1 MKYIINLINIPNQSG
16 SCNLTDDNG
25 LVYAVDYSIRTLPD
39 GNILMDI
46 SVNDEVQRQG
56 VICANMMPLVP
67 TNILNGNLYFR
78 DIYGNENPN
87 YNEYNTRFQLIYDTE
102 FRLG

>member
-1 MKYIINLINIPNQSG
+1 MKYIITLVNIPNQST
-16 SCNLTDDNG
+16 SCNLTDDEGN
-25 LVYAVDYSIRTLPD
+25 VYGVDLNLRTLPD
-39 GNILMDI
+39 GNVLMDVT
-46 SVNDEVQRQG
+46 VNNEVQRQG

>member
-1 MKYIINLINIPNQSG
+1 MKYVITLVNIPNQSG

-25 LVYAVDYSIRTLPD
+25 DMYGVDYKLRTLPD
-39 GNILMDI
+39 GNLLIDI
-46 SVNDEVQRQG
+46 IVNDVVQRQG

-67 TNILNGNLYFR
+67 TNILNGNLYFQ
-78 DIYGNENPN
+78 DIYGDESPK
-87 YNEYNTRFQLIYDTE
+87 YTDFNTRFQLIYDTE